1 MTSHLKLVT
10 SRVAA
15 QATDLVPDSPNVMDR
30 QFPGLAIAV
39 PSACDRGQMRF
50 TGADALAAL
59 TECWN
64 ALAMQTLQANQDLA
78 CSFIR
83 SFWFPGASSV
93 RPSADRAALRPG
105 GAVMRAHEGIAP
117 LYRRAAANAGRVGAQ
132 GSNERARPVH
142 RAIGTGKAMQV
153 AHLRG
158 EIKCH

>member
-15 QATDLVPDSPNVMDR
+15 QAIARVPDNPDVMASR
-30 QFPGLAIAV
+30 LPGLAIAV

-50 TGADALAAL
+50 TGADALSAFS
-59 TECWN
+59 ECWN
-64 ALAMQTLQANQDLA
+64 ALAMQTLQANQALA

-93 RPSADRAALRPG
+93 WPSAACAALRPG
-105 GAVMRAHEGIAP
+105 GAVVRAQEGIP
-117 LYRRAAANAGRVGAQ
+117 PVHRRAAANARRLGAQ

-153 AHLRG
+153 AHLTY
-158 EIKCH
+158 